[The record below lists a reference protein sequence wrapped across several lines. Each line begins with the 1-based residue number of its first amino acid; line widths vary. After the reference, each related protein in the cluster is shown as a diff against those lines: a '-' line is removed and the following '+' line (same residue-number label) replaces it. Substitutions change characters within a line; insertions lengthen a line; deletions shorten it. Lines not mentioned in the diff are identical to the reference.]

1 MVAELT
7 AWQLADIFKRQ
18 LVQREAQMTNRLVA
32 AYSRIQA
39 GLKDKI
45 DLLEADAARAA
56 DKIWKVQ
63 QLERWRT
70 TKAVIE
76 QQMAIYGGI
85 AQNEMQADLAQSVKL
100 GLIEAQQLT
109 LGAVPAEL
117 RPYIQNAWNLMDP
130 AAVEN
135 ALGYFTP
142 GSPLV
147 QRINSYAPGVAQVYE
162 EQLTNALVMGYNPRK
177 WAKAIES
184 ATGQPL
190 AWAVNTARTTQLNAY
205 RQSAMAS

>member
-1 MVAELT
+1 MASELT

-18 LVQREAQMTNRLVA
+18 LVQREAQMTQRLVA

-45 DLLEADAARAA
+45 DLLEAEAQTRET
-56 DKIWKVQ
+56 KLWKVQ

-70 TKAVIE
+70 TKAAIE
-76 QQMAIYGGI
+76 QQMAVYDGI
-85 AQNEMQADLAQSVKL
+85 VQNEMQADLAQSVKM

-109 LGAVPAEL
+109 LGVVPAEM

-135 ALGYFTP
+135 ALVQAAALGLGTCWVGIRDGKGGP
-142 GSPLV
+142 GPERQRLV
-147 QRINSYAPGVAQVYE
+147 REVLDIPQHVSV
-162 EQLTNALVMGYNPRK
+162 LALVSLGHPAGETHPKPAGPMDAVHY
-177 WAKAIES
+177 ES
-184 ATGQPL
+184 
-190 AWAVNTARTTQLNAY
+190 W
-205 RQSAMAS
+205 